1 MLRIAPSAS
10 PSKATKFNS
19 NHEKHFP
26 VSSIHC
32 KRYSRVYIGCPHW
45 YYATVY
51 CMLPNILYCTVYSNN
66 VHKSF
71 RDQQTETNFMEAIA
85 KNNYWST
92 VLWNKLLFWWFCM
105 WNRFQEYFPFRFKNY
120 QNKAHFL
127 GRKKFAIPFFPLKM
141 RKTLGTFRT
150 LLWKR

>member
-51 CMLPNILYCTVYSNN
+51 CMLPNTLYCTVYSNN

-71 RDQQTETNFMEAIA
+71 RDQQTEMNFMEAIA
-85 KNNYWST
+85 KNNY
-92 VLWNKLLFWWFCM
+92 
-105 WNRFQEYFPFRFKNY
+105 
-120 QNKAHFL
+120 
-127 GRKKFAIPFFPLKM
+127 
-141 RKTLGTFRT
+141 
-150 LLWKR
+150 

>member
-32 KRYSRVYIGCPHW
+32 KRCSRVYIGCPHW

-71 RDQQTETNFMEAIA
+71 RDQQTEMNFMEAIA

-105 WNRFQEYFPFRFKNY
+105 WNRFQEYFPFRCKNLSKQSTFLRQEKVRNSFFSFKN
-120 QNKAHFL
+120 AED
-127 GRKKFAIPFFPLKM
+127 
-141 RKTLGTFRT
+141 FRYF
-150 LLWKR
+150 